1 MEPESKKFL
10 GKLSHDRGNKVAIE
24 IIDHLQL
31 FQPITNN
38 YVSSAGFQFVKSF
51 LGSICCNHLSVV
63 GQSSGSHVSQL
74 SQFSRRHFNAIHSQA
89 ISKIAQPLKLKAFSV
104 LLLN

>member
-10 GKLSHDRGNKVAIE
+10 GKLLHDRGNKVAIE

-74 SQFSRRHFNAIHSQA
+74 KFMFSEKATKFCE
-89 ISKIAQPLKLKAFSV
+89 IST